1 MIGGRYQK
9 IREIGRGGMQD
20 VYLAQ
25 DVILDREVALKT
37 PQAGQAT
44 KRFSESAFFAA
55 RINHHNVAKT
65 LDYFQ
70 EDEKFYIVE
79 EFVEG
84 VDLSKKMKDHFVLL
98 DPYLGA
104 KVLHHLAKGVAA
116 SHHAGVIHRDLK
128 PSNIIVSND
137 FGFETL
143 KITDFGIATLS
154 EQVFDE
160 AAKDGDI
167 TRSNSGTIKGA
178 IPYMAPEMMFRKP
191 GVQPGK
197 PVDIWAV
204 GAMMFYLLTGEFPF
218 GLYLDAVANV
228 AKRERKPWPPFME
241 KPQFSP
247 LAQSLKTIVDVCL
260 SYEPEKRPTADDLML
275 KCQELCYNS
284 SPRFEGRVTRYI
296 QNQASGFILSGSRE
310 VFFSRDSVYGPWKTG
325 LPVGTRV
332 CFASYPG
339 SPRERAHPVIA
350 LR

>member
-20 VYLAQ
+20 VYLAR
-25 DVILDREVALKT
+25 DIILDREVALKT

-44 KRFSESAFFAA
+44 KRFSQSALIAA

-70 EDEKFYIVE
+70 EDGKFYIIE

-84 VDLSKKMKDHFVLL
+84 VDLSKKMRDDFVVL

-104 KVLHHLAKGVAA
+104 KVLHLLAKGVAA
-116 SHHAGVIHRDLK
+116 SHHAGVVHRDLK
-128 PSNIIVSND
+128 PSNVIVSND
-137 FGFETL
+137 LGFETL

-154 EQVFDE
+154 EQVIEE
-160 AAKDGDI
+160 AVKSDDI

-178 IPYMAPEMMFRKP
+178 IPYMAPEMMFRKM
-191 GVQPGK
+191 GESPGK
-197 PVDIWAV
+197 PVDIWSV
-204 GAMMFYLLTGEFPF
+204 GAMMFFLLTGEYPF
-218 GLYLDAVANV
+218 GISFEAVANV
-228 AKRERKPWPPFME
+228 KNQDRKAWPSFME
-241 KPQFSP
+241 NPQFSS
-247 LAQSLKTIVDVCL
+247 LARDLKAIVDLCL
-260 SYEPEKRPTADDLML
+260 TYEPEKRLTADDLVS
-275 KCQELCYNS
+275 KCQELCYNL
-284 SPRFEGRVTRYI
+284 SPRYEGIVANHI
-296 QNQASGFILSGSRE
+296 QNQVSGFIMAADRE
-310 VFFSRDSVYGPWKTG
+310 VFFSRESVYGPKKTV
-325 LPVGTRV
+325 LPIGTRV

>member
-9 IREIGRGGMQD
+9 IRDIGSGGMQD
-20 VYLAQ
+20 VFLAR
-25 DVILDREVALKT
+25 DIILDREVALKT

-44 KRFSESAFFAA
+44 KRFSQSALIAA

-65 LDYFQ
+65 LDYF
-70 EDEKFYIVE
+70 EENGKFYIVE

-84 VDLSKKMKDHFVLL
+84 VDLSKKMKDDFPIL

-104 KVLHHLAKGVAA
+104 KVLHYLAKGVAA

-128 PSNIIVSND
+128 PSNVIVSND
-137 FGFETL
+137 FGFETI

-154 EQVFDE
+154 EQVFDD

-167 TRSNSGTIKGA
+167 TRSISGTIKGA
-178 IPYMAPEMMFRKP
+178 IPYMAPEMMFREMNAPPAKP
-191 GVQPGK
+191 A
-197 PVDIWAV
+197 DIWSV
-204 GAMMFYLLTGEFPF
+204 GAMMFFLLTGHYPF
-218 GLYLDAVANV
+218 GISFNAVANV
-228 AKRERKPWPPFME
+228 KNRAREPWPPFMGNL
-241 KPQFSP
+241 QFSP
-247 LAQSLKTIVDVCL
+247 LAQSLKTIVDLCL

-275 KCQELCYNS
+275 KCQELCYHS

-296 QNQASGFILSGSRE
+296 QNQASGFILSGRRE
-310 VFFSRDSVYGPWKTG
+310 VFFSRDSVYGPRRTG
-325 LPVGTRV
+325 LPLGTRV